1 MPMHRKA
8 VAVFDA
14 DGQLIGSW
22 DSMLEASVKS
32 GFSKT
37 VIKNCSSC
45 QQRDCEMC
53 CYFRKYRLTWK
64 YQNDAV

>member
-1 MPMHRKA
+1 MPIHRRPVKA
-8 VAVFDA
+8 YDA
-14 DGQLIGSW
+14 DGQLIGKW
-22 DSMLEASVKS
+22 DSMLEAAKKS

-53 CYFRKYRLTWK
+53 CYFRKYRITWR
-64 YQNDAV
+64 YEEE